1 MSALAPRPDLETFR
15 RLARPGR
22 VVPVW
27 LEIPFDAETAVSA
40 YARLRRGDFSFLL
53 ESVIGGERWARYTF
67 LGSEPRE
74 AWRLEGDRV
83 DLWTPERGWREAGRT
98 DDPLADFRRWIGR
111 HDPVELPGLPRF
123 WGGAVGYFGYDLV
136 RWLEDLPDAPPRDL
150 DVPDACFLLT
160 DRVLIVDNLFDR
172 AMALK
177 AVPVP
182 GSPPGGGDR
191 SDPVTPGGADPAET
205 PADGEVDPE
214 RLYRE
219 AVEELEAW
227 LERLE
232 APAGLTRF
240 SLETDR
246 EVPHASNRSREDF
259 EDAVR
264 RVREYIRAGDAYQVV
279 VSQRL
284 EAELTASPLRV
295 YRALRTLNPSP
306 YLYHLEL
313 DGVRLVGSS
322 PELLVRVED
331 EEVTVRPIA
340 GTRPRGSS
348 PAEDRALGRELLE
361 DEKERSEHLML
372 VDLGRNDV
380 GAVAEPGSVRVP
392 DFMVLERYSHVIHMV
407 SEVTGRLDEGRD
419 ALDAFRAAFPAGTL
433 TGAPKVRAM
442 EIIDELEPGRR
453 GPYGG
458 AAGYVSFGGE
468 NLDMAIAI
476 RTILAL
482 EDRAYVQAGAG
493 IVHDSV
499 PGREWEETLD
509 KARALLRALAV
520 AGDDP
525 GAGGGEPS

>member
-1 MSALAPRPDLETFR
+1 MSPVPRPDLQTFR
-15 RLARPGR
+15 RVARPGT
-22 VVPVW
+22 VAPVW

-40 YARLRRGDFSFLL
+40 YAKLRRGDFSFLL

-83 DLWTPERGWREAGRT
+83 DRWTPDGGWREAGRT
-98 DDPLADFRRWIGR
+98 DDPLVDFRRWIGR
-111 HDPVELPGLPRF
+111 HEPVEPPGLPRF

-136 RWLEDLPDAPPRDL
+136 RWHEDLPDPPPRDL

-160 DRVLIVDNLFDR
+160 DRILVVDNLFDR

-182 GSPPGGGDR
+182 E
-191 SDPVTPGGADPAET
+191 GADG
-205 PADGEVDPE
+205 DDVE
-214 RLYRE
+214 RLHRE
-219 AVEELEAW
+219 AVGELEGW

-232 APAGLTRF
+232 AAVDLSPF
-240 SLETDR
+240 PLETGR

-279 VSQRL
+279 ISQRL
-284 EAELTASPLRV
+284 EAELEAPPLRV

-331 EEVTVRPIA
+331 GQVTVRPIA
-340 GTRPRGSS
+340 GTRPRGDS
-348 PAEDRALGRELLE
+348 PAEDRALGQELLE
-361 DEKERSEHLML
+361 DQKERSEHLML

-380 GAVAEPGSVRVP
+380 GAVARPGTVRVP
-392 DFMVLERYSHVIHMV
+392 DFMELETYSHVIHMV
-407 SEVTGRLDEGRD
+407 SEVTGDLDRGRD

-442 EIIDELEPGRR
+442 EIIDGLEPTRR

-458 AAGYVSFGGE
+458 AAGFVSFGGE

-482 EDRAYVQAGAG
+482 GDRAYVQAGAG

-499 PGREWEETLD
+499 PEREWEETLD
-509 KARALLRALAV
+509 KARAALRALAL
-520 AGDDP
+520 A
-525 GAGGGEPS
+525 AGGDAP